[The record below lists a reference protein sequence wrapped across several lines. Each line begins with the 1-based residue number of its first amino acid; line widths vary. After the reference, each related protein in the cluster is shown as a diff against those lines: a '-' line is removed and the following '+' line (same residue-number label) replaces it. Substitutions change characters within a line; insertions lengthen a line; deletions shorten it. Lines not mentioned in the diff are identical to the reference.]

1 MAAGKGH
8 AMIDKIAPYW
18 KAVVAFVAPAA
29 TILTSAVTETSAGG
43 TAITPG
49 EWVTAVCACF
59 ITAAAV
65 YAVPNVPRRSRRG
78 HLTPTSN
85 PKG

>member
-18 KAVVAFVAPAA
+18 KAVVAFVDPAA
-29 TILTSAVTETSAGG
+29 VTLTSAVTETSAGG
-43 TAITPG
+43 TSITPG

-78 HLTPTSN
+78 HLTKPN

>member
-18 KAVVAFVAPAA
+18 KAIVAFVAPAA
-29 TILTSAVTETSAGG
+29 VTLTSAVTESSAGG

-49 EWVTAVCACF
+49 E
-59 ITAAAV
+59 
-65 YAVPNVPRRSRRG
+65 
-78 HLTPTSN
+78 
-85 PKG
+85 